1 MPRNSL
7 IVTIDVSSLYTNL
20 PHSEG
25 KQAAMDYPR
34 TNTSDPAQPEPEELI
49 SIVLE
54 NSIFEFNGKYYLQ
67 TQGTALGTK
76 IITSCKCIPIYG

>member
-1 MPRNSL
+1 MPTNSL
-7 IVTIDVSSLYTNL
+7 VVSIDVSSLYTNI

-25 KQAAMDYPR
+25 KQAAMDYLR

-54 NSIFEFNGKYYLQ
+54 NNIFEFNGKYYLQ
-67 TQGTALGTK
+67 
-76 IITSCKCIPIYG
+76 S